1 MPTEKNTPIRST
13 HRAGRRPGSAMFQL
27 NVVKLIYFKEI
38 EQLSVHL
45 NARCSSPHYPEE
57 PPSLWYDGIH
67 LRPRAGGGGS
77 F

>member
-1 MPTEKNTPIRST
+1 
-13 HRAGRRPGSAMFQL
+13 MFQL

-57 PPSLWYDGIH
+57 PPSLWDDGIH